1 LVRKELMDERELES
15 ISQQEDEDRLV
26 QAARANPAAFEGL
39 YSRYSKR
46 VYRYLYAR
54 VNSHDEALDLT
65 QQVFLKALD
74 ALPSYRSRGG
84 AFAAW
89 LFSIASH
96 IAADTYRRR
105 KPTLSWEALTDLES
119 PGEFVD
125 EQNPEALV
133 LHQEELKQLQRQIS
147 RLDQQKRELLALRF
161 AAGLSSTEIASVVG
175 KSPAAVK
182 KQLTRIIQTLKEQYH
197 EEETA

>member
-1 LVRKELMDERELES
+1 MVRKELMDERELES

-39 YSRYSKR
+39 YSRYVTR

-54 VNSHDEALDLT
+54 VNSRDEALDLT

-74 ALPSYRSRGG
+74 ALPNYRSRGD

-89 LFSIASH
+89 LFRIASH

-105 KPTLSWEALTDLES
+105 KPTLSWESLTDLES
-119 PGEFVD
+119 LDEFMY

-133 LHQEELKQLQRQIS
+133 LHQEELKQLQRQLS

-161 AAGLSSTEIASVVG
+161 AADLSSTEIASVVG

-182 KQLTRIIQTLKEQYH
+182 KQLTRIIQILKEHYH
-197 EEETA
+197 EE

>member
-1 LVRKELMDERELES
+1 MDERELES
-15 ISQQEDEDRLV
+15 ISQHEDEDQLV

-39 YSRYSKR
+39 YSRYVTR

-54 VNSHDEALDLT
+54 VTSRDEALDLT

-74 ALPSYRSRGG
+74 ALPSYRGG
-84 AFAAW
+84 AFSW
-89 LFSIASH
+89 LFRIASH
-96 IAADTYRRR
+96 LAADTYRRR

-119 PGEFVD
+119 PDTFIY

-133 LHQEELKQLQRQIS
+133 LHQEELKHLQRQLG

-161 AAGLSSTEIASVVG
+161 AADLSSTEIASVVG

-182 KQLTRIIQTLKEQYH
+182 KQLTRIIHMLKEQYH
-197 EEETA
+197 EA